1 MQITDLAR
9 SLGISRQMVYKLRD
23 KGMPTDNVQVAVEWR
38 KRNID
43 PFRSK
48 ALRIDGNQG
57 VKYQSP
63 KVNKSA
69 SIRDRVYNEAG
80 GRIFEET
87 LTDTVPNLYF
97 ERVDWLAV
105 ALKDAGVPVTGAQ
118 IMEIQDN
125 LFSTYLEEIV
135 YGHFQIDS
143 HFDLPPISLMRLDS
157 PERKAV
163 IASLDKIL
171 SEELTL

>member
-1 MQITDLAR
+1 MIIKMKEQIKERSEFAR
-9 SLGISRQMVYKLRD
+9 WSFKHACLSAAIAAVAVLGYRFGIMNY
-23 KGMPTDNVQVAVEWR
+23 QVAL
-38 KRNID
+38 IILIGGA
-43 PFRSK
+43 
-48 ALRIDGNQG
+48 ALGMMAIL
-57 VKYQSP
+57 
-63 KVNKSA
+63 SA
-69 SIRDRVYNEAG
+69 VVSILAIITSV
-80 GRIFEET
+80 
-87 LTDTVPNLYF
+87 DT
-97 ERVDWLAV
+97 
-105 ALKDAGVPVTGAQ
+105 KVTGAQ

>member
-1 MQITDLAR
+1 MVTRALSINHQRLTKVRQIT
-9 SLGISRQMVYKLRD
+9 
-23 KGMPTDNVQVAVEWR
+23 
-38 KRNID
+38 
-43 PFRSK
+43 
-48 ALRIDGNQG
+48 
-57 VKYQSP
+57 
-63 KVNKSA
+63 
-69 SIRDRVYNEAG
+69 DRVYNEAEV
-80 GRIFEET
+80 RIFEET

-97 ERVDWLAV
+97 ERVDWLAM
-105 ALKDAGVPVTGAQ
+105 ALKDAGVSVTNAQ

-125 LFSTYLEEIV
+125 LFSTYMEEIV

-171 SEELTL
+171 CEETTL